1 MKNFFSFLLFS
12 IVFWN
17 VENCFDYFDG
27 GLSSSDREFSSRG
40 ARHWTKSK
48 FENKMDAIGK
58 TLLWCASASG
68 TDPDISAD
76 SPPWIVGLAEIEN
89 DFVLRRLC
97 RGDVLRKF
105 NYRYVHFESHD
116 RRDIDVALLY
126 LEDSL
131 ELVKS
136 YPLPIVLRDGP
147 GGKIVDT
154 LATRDILYACLKER
168 GNGLLWHVFVNHHP
182 SKYGGAESSPKRLA
196 AMKTLRSSVDSL
208 LAAGQT
214 RIVAMGDFNDTPD
227 ADAFAQID
235 GRLVNMGL
243 SLPDEGSIRYRG
255 KWQLID
261 NFLVSPDLMQKRME
275 VLRPPFLFER
285 DRQFPGDKPRRTYVG
300 PRYNGGVSDHLPV
313 MLY

>member
-27 GLSSSDREFSSRG
+27 GFSPSDSEFSSRG
-40 ARHWTKSK
+40 ERHWTKSK
-48 FENKMDAIGK
+48 FEDKMDAIGK
-58 TLLWCASASG
+58 TLLWCSTMDSTAL
-68 TDPDISAD
+68 
-76 SPPWIVGLAEIEN
+76 SPPRIVGLAEIEN

-105 NYRYVHFESHD
+105 NYSFVHFESRD
-116 RRDIDVALLY
+116 RRGIDVALLY

-131 ELVKS
+131 ELVKC
-136 YPLPIVLRDGP
+136 YPLPIVLRDELS
-147 GGKIVDT
+147 GKCDT
-154 LATRDILYACLKER
+154 LATRDILYTCFRSRKD
-168 GNGLLWHVFVNHHP
+168 GHLWHIFVNHHP

-196 AMKTLRSSVDSL
+196 AMKTLRSSVDTL

-227 ADAFAQID
+227 AAAFDLID

-243 SLPDEGSIRYRG
+243 SLPDDGSIRYRG

-275 VLRPPFLFER
+275 VLRPPFLLER